1 MPAGAGGT
9 VAETIAVASGKGGT
23 GKTTV
28 ALGLA
33 AVAAGPVTLLD
44 CDVEEPNAHLFVGRS
59 WDSQERITVRVP
71 QFDAARC
78 DHCGRCREVCRFNA
92 IALLPQGPM
101 LFAELCHS
109 CGGCTLACPQGAI
122 SEEPREIGTLR
133 TAQAGGITLVDGQL
147 DVGEAKSPPLIEAVR
162 ARGSRDA
169 LTIIDAPPGTS
180 CPLVAAVR
188 GVDYVVLVTEPTP
201 LGLNDLRLAATAVRQ
216 LGLACGVVVNR
227 AGLGGAEL
235 RRYCDSEGLPVL
247 TEIPFDRRIAAA
259 YARGAPLIDAVP
271 GLRKLLTDL
280 LERVTAGAAEVAR

>member
-9 VAETIAVASGKGGT
+9 VADTIAVASGKGGT

-33 AVAAGPVTLLD
+33 AVANAPVTLLD
-44 CDVEEPNAHLFVGRS
+44 CDVEEPNAHLFLARA
-59 WDSQERITVRVP
+59 WDGQERITVPVP
-71 QFDAARC
+71 HFDAGRC
-78 DHCGRCREVCRFNA
+78 EHCGRCREVCRFNA
-92 IALLPQGPM
+92 IALLPNGPL

-109 CGGCTLACPQGAI
+109 CGGCLLACPQHAI
-122 SEEPREIGTLR
+122 TEVPREIGTLR
-133 TAQAGGITLVDGQL
+133 TAHAGGITLIDGQL

-162 ARGSRDA
+162 ARGGEE

-227 AGLGGAEL
+227 AGLGGDEL
-235 RRYCDSEGLPVL
+235 RRYCETAGLPVL
-247 TEIPFDRRIAAA
+247 AEIPFDRRIAEA
-259 YARGAPLIDAVP
+259 YARGAPVIDAAA
-271 GLRKLLTDL
+271 GLRELFADL
-280 LERVTAGAAEVAR
+280 LGRVRGAAVEARR